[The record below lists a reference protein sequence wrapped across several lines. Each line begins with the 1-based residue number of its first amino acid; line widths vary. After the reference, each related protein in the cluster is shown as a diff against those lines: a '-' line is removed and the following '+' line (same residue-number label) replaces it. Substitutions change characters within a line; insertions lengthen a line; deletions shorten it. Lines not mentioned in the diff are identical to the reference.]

1 MNQPLVSVICLCYNH
16 KPFLREAMES
26 VVRQTYANLQV
37 ILVDDASSD
46 GSEQLIQQLASE
58 HKQIHTILLPTNLGN
73 CEAFNVGLAHAKGE
87 FIIDFA
93 TDDVMLPDRI
103 AKQVDFFLERDFKTG
118 VVFTDAIYIDE
129 FSKPFRKHFEYLKAK
144 KLLNRIPSGD
154 VFRDVLTTFF
164 ICSPTMMIRREVL
177 AALNGYDELLAY
189 EDFDFWVR
197 ASRLYEFAF
206 LDEAL
211 TLVRKSSGSMSAGW
225 YKKGDLQ
232 LHSTYLICC
241 KAKEL
246 CRNEEDLNA
255 LRQRVH
261 YEFRQSVF
269 SGNKKEAR
277 LFDALA
283 QTLGKVPV
291 SFSIV
296 RIASWL
302 PLPWSWIRSAY
313 HRIFYH

>member
-16 KPFLREAMES
+16 KAFLHEAIGS
-26 VVRQTYANLQV
+26 VVGQTYPNLQL

-46 GSEQLIQQLASE
+46 GSAGVIQELAA
-58 HKQIHTILLPTNLGN
+58 KYTQIQSILLPANLGN
-73 CEAFNVGLAHAKGE
+73 CKAFNVGLAQAKGE

-103 AKQVDFFLERDFKTG
+103 ANQVDFFFKRDFRTG

-129 FSKPFRKHFEYLKAK
+129 FSKPFRKHFDYLKEK
-144 KLLNRIPSGD
+144 KLIDHIPSGE
-154 VFRDVLTTFF
+154 VFRDVLTTYF

-177 AALNGYDELLAY
+177 TALNGYDETLAY

-197 ASRLYEFAF
+197 ASRLYEFA
-206 LDEAL
+206 LLNEPL
-211 TLVRKSSGSMSAGW
+211 TLVRKSLGSMSSGW

-241 KAKEL
+241 KAREL
-246 CRNEEDLNA
+246 CRNEDDVMA
-255 LRQRVH
+255 LRHRVL

-269 SGNKKEAR
+269 SENKVEAN
-277 LFDALA
+277 LFSQLLKS
-283 QTLGKVPV
+283 LGRVPK
-291 SFSIV
+291 SFYAV
-296 RIASWL
+296 RGASFL
-302 PLPWSWIRSAY
+302 PLPWSWMRTVY
-313 HRIFYH
+313 HRIFYG